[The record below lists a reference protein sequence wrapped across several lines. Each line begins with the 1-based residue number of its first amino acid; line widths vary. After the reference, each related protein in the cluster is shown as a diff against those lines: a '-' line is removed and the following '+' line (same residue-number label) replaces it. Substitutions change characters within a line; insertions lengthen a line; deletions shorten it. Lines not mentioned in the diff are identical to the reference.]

1 MKHIIIV
8 AVLAA
13 LAAYAYGV
21 VKYHGTAPVPG
32 YKVVSLDLRPAAD
45 PKSGKSFLNDL
56 ARERYLAVPKD
67 GEKINCAATLT
78 EDDFAKMAARS
89 PEQRQV
95 IDQSALLEFAA
106 KRLHFRDDVVA
117 NGHQYHGRR
126 PGKDGQ
132 PAAMTGDPITI
143 EAAWDLALGGVARLP
158 VDGHGETVAVQ
169 PGTMLMIILIF
180 LGLFCALKII
190 LYDPLLKIM
199 DERDAEIAAG
209 TASQRANA
217 AKAAAIEARRNEKRA
232 ALRREYQHELS
243 AARYE
248 VQKVADGVVRA
259 ARDEARKA
267 SDENSRAIAEAA
279 AEAKAQL
286 AGAAPALGAEI
297 ANRVLGLTEGGKS

>member
-32 YKVVSLDLRPAAD
+32 YKTVALDLRPAAD
-45 PKSGKSFLNDL
+45 PKSGKAFLNDL
-56 ARERYLAVPKD
+56 ARERYLAAPQA
-67 GEKINCAATLT
+67 GEKPNGAAILT
-78 EDDFAKMAARS
+78 EVDFAKMAQQS
-89 PEQRQV
+89 PEQCQV
-95 IDQSALLEFAA
+95 VDQSALLEFAA
-106 KRLHFRDDVVA
+106 KRLHFRDDIKV
-117 NGHQYHGRR
+117 NGRQYHGRR
-126 PGKDGQ
+126 DGKE
-132 PAAMTGDPITI
+132 MSGDPITI
-143 EAAWDLALGGVARLP
+143 EAAWDLALGGVERLP

-169 PGTMLMIILIF
+169 PGTMLMVILIF

-217 AKAAAIEARRNEKRA
+217 AKAAAVEALRNEKRA

-248 VQKVADGVVRA
+248 VQKVADGVVRE
-259 ARDEARKA
+259 ARDEARKT
-267 SDENSRAIAEAA
+267 SEENSRAIAEAA
-279 AEAKAQL
+279 AAAKAQL
-286 AGAAPALGAEI
+286 AADAPALGEEI